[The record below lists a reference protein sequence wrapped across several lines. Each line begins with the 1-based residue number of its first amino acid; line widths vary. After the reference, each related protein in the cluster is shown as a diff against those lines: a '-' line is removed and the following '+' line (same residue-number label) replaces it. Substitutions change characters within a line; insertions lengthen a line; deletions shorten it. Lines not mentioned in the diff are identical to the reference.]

1 MKRIAEGIAEI
12 DALVG
17 TTRDTSAE
25 ALQRKRRSIA
35 EATCVPGRITHVE
48 GSNPLS
54 MMVATDHGFQVAI
67 RLVPDEARRLADLLK
82 MSAGRPG

>member
-12 DALVG
+12 DALAG
-17 TTRDTSAE
+17 ATRDTSAE

-48 GSNPLS
+48 GNNPLS
-54 MMVATDHGFQVAI
+54 MMIATDHGFQVAI
-67 RLVPDEARRLADLLK
+67 RLAPDEARRLADLLK
-82 MSAGRPG
+82 MSAGRPA

>member
-17 TTRDTSAE
+17 TTRDASAE

-35 EATCVPGRITHVE
+35 EATPAPGRITHVE
-48 GSNPLS
+48 GSNPLL
-54 MMVATDHGFQVAI
+54 MMIATDSGVQVAV
-67 RLVPDEARRLADLLK
+67 RLAPDEARRLADLLK

>member
-1 MKRIAEGIAEI
+1 MKRIARAIAEI

-17 TTRDTSAE
+17 ATNGTSAE

-35 EATCVPGRITHVE
+35 EATSVPGRITHVE

-54 MMVATDHGFQVAI
+54 VMVATDHGFQVAV
-67 RLVPDEARRLADLLK
+67 LLAPDEARRLADLLK
-82 MSAGRPG
+82 MSAGRPA